1 MSGFEDAELVAIDTP
16 LGRPSDSLW
25 LGRIGDTPVAFLP
38 RHGRGHRLAPSEL
51 NYRDNIAAIKMAGCT
66 DVLSISACGSF
77 RDDLSPCT
85 FVLVDQYVD
94 RKRERVKSFFSD
106 GIVATVSLAAQAFD
120 SLAALAR
127 WSVMLGTRV
136 ALRVALGG

>member
-1 MSGFEDAELVAIDTP
+1 MRLGIIGGSGLYQMAAVEDAELVDIDTP
-16 LGRPSDSLW
+16 WGRPSDSLL

-51 NYRDNIAAIKMAGCT
+51 NYRANIAALKMAGCT

-77 RDDLSPCT
+77 REDLSPGT

-94 RKRERVKSFFSD
+94 RTRERGKSFFGD
-106 GIVATVSLAAQAFD
+106 GIVAHVSLAAPACGR
-120 SLAALAR
+120 LAALDR
-127 WSVMLGTRV
+127 KTVV
-136 ALRVALGG
+136 